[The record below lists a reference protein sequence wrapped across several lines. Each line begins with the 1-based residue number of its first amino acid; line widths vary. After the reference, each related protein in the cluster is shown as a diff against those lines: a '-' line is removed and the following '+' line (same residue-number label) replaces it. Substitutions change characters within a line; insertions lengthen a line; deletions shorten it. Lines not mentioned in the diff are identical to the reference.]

1 MLLIVVLGFP
11 AHPCLH
17 QPIRHLL
24 ITAELLRFC
33 IRIYTARGEPGD
45 TKLIK
50 SVTGNNQMIRLITIF
65 GGILFAASPVCADT
79 LIHAGRLI
87 DGESAAAVNEVTL
100 RVAGSTITAIE
111 DGYTAP
117 GADDTV
123 IDMTDQTVM
132 PGLMDM
138 HVHLTGQYSAR
149 SNLNRFTLN
158 EADYAF
164 DSAMYAKRT
173 LEAGFTVVRNLGDG
187 FNVTV
192 ALRKAIDAGD
202 VPGPRIF
209 TAAKGVSST
218 GGHGDPT
225 NGWAA
230 HFGADPTPKDGVVNS
245 VDDARRAVRQRYKDG
260 ADWIK
265 ITATGGVLS
274 VAKSGQN
281 PQFTIEELTAII
293 DTAKDYGLRVAAH
306 AHGTEGMRRAVVAG
320 VASIEHGTYMT
331 DDVMKLMKK
340 HGTYYVPTVMAGN
353 WVAEKAKID
362 GFFPELVRPK
372 AAAIGPLIEDTF
384 SRAYKSGVKIVFGT
398 DTGVSPHGDNAQ
410 EFALMVKGGMPPM
423 EAIQSATSVA
433 ADFLEIGDTHGRL
446 EVGKQA
452 DIIAVPGNPLE
463 DITLMQ
469 RVSFVMKGGEV
480 YKR

>member
-1 MLLIVVLGFP
+1 M
-11 AHPCLH
+11 
-17 QPIRHLL
+17 IRHIPFIAGML
-24 ITAELLRFC
+24 I
-33 IRIYTARGEPGD
+33 
-45 TKLIK
+45 
-50 SVTGNNQMIRLITIF
+50 
-65 GGILFAASPVCADT
+65 AAGLANADT

-87 DGESAAAVNEVTL
+87 DGETDRAINEVTL
-100 RVAGSTITAIE
+100 RIAGGTITAID
-111 DGYTAP
+111 DGYTSP
-117 GADDTV
+117 GAGDTV

-192 ALRKAIDAGD
+192 ALRRAIESGD
-202 VPGPRIF
+202 VPGPMIF
-209 TAAKGVSST
+209 TAAKGISST

-245 VDDARRAVRQRYKDG
+245 VDDARKAVRQRYKDG

-281 PQFTIEELTAII
+281 PQFTMEELTAIVA
-293 DTAKDYGLRVAAH
+293 TANDYGLRVAAH

-331 DDVMKLMKK
+331 DDVMELMKEY
-340 HGTYYVPTVMAGN
+340 GTYYVPTIMAGN
-353 WVAEKAKID
+353 WVAEKATID

-398 DTGVSPHGDNAQ
+398 DTGVSPHGDNAR

-433 ADFLEIGDTHGRL
+433 ADFLDIGDTHGRL
-446 EVGKQA
+446 EPGMQA
-452 DIIAVPGNPLE
+452 DVIAVPGNPLD

-469 RVSFVMKGGEV
+469 NVSFVMKGGKV
-480 YKR
+480 YKN